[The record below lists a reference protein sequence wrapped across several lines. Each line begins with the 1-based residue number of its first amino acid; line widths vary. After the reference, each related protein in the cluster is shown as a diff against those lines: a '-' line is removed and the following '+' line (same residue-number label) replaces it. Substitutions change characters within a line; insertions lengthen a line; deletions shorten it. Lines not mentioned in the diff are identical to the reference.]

1 MRVAAENLVWDTVD
15 SSSATYTS
23 TSGDTSNTALY
34 SGPIALRHL
43 SGYAIQLN
51 IASGTPTGTFKL
63 QGSCSNPRI
72 TGNGSYPN
80 NASAMVWDDIAGS
93 SITYSASGHHTWN
106 ADDVNYL
113 WVRVVWTESGSSSGS
128 VTGTFYGKG
137 PT

>member
-15 SSSATYTS
+15 SSSATYAS

-43 SGYAIQLN
+43 NGYAIQLN

-80 NASAMVWDDIAGS
+80 DASAMVWDDLSGLTSVYAAAG
-93 SITYSASGHHTWN
+93 HNMWN
-106 ADDVNYL
+106 VDGAGYL
-113 WVRVVWTESGSSSGS
+113 WVRVVWTETPGSSGS

-137 PT
+137 AT